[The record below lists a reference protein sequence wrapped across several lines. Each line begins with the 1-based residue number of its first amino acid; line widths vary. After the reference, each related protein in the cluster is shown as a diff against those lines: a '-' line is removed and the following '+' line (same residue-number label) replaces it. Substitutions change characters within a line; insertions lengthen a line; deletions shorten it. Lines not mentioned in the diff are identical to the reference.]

1 MKSLIGIVVLIIL
14 QTNSFSQSI
23 QGAWK
28 RDLDTAIQ
36 YLTIVDNYFSIATFH
51 VSEKRFIRSRGGT
64 AVFLNEKM
72 NGKIEFNTADKTE
85 VGKDY
90 SYSVK
95 ASVNSLNLDAENIS
109 LRWQKVDEASG
120 GLSGNWR
127 ITGREQDGKMIPMK
141 PGARKTIK
149 ILSATH
155 FQWIAI
161 NTDTG
166 EFFGTGG
173 GNYSFKDGKYTE
185 NIEFFSRDPNRV
197 GASLSF
203 NAELKEGN
211 WHHSGLSSKG
221 DKIYEVWSRK

>member
-1 MKSLIGIVVLIIL
+1 MRSLIGIVVLMIL
-14 QTNSFSQSI
+14 QTNSFAQSI

-28 RDLDTAIQ
+28 RDLDNAIQ

-64 AVFLNEKM
+64 AVFLNGKM
-72 NGKIEFNTADKTE
+72 NGKIEFNTVDKAE

-90 SYSVK
+90 SYGIT
-95 ASVNSLNLDAENIS
+95 ATNSSLDLDAENIS
-109 LRWQKVDEASG
+109 LPWQKVDDAVG

-161 NTDTG
+161 NTETG

-203 NAELKEGN
+203 NAELKEGD

>member
-1 MKSLIGIVVLIIL
+1 VKSLICFLLLVLL
-14 QTNSFSQSI
+14 QHVTFSQAI

-28 RDLDTAIQ
+28 RNIDTAIQ
-36 YLTIVDNYFSIATFH
+36 YLTIVDGYFSVATFNL
-51 VSEKRFIRSRGGT
+51 VEKKFIRTRGGT
-64 AVFLNEKM
+64 AMFKEGKM
-72 NGKIEFNTADKTE
+72 NGQIEFNTADKEE
-85 VGKDY
+85 VGSGY
-90 SYSVK
+90 SYEIKST
-95 ASVNSLNLDAENIS
+95 ANSLILPAEKIS
-109 LRWQKVDEASG
+109 LQWQKVDDASG

-127 ITGREQDGKMIPMK
+127 IIEREQEGKMIPMK

-173 GNYSFKDGKYTE
+173 GEYSFMDGKYTE
-185 NIEFFSRDPNRV
+185 NIQFFSRDPQRV

-203 NAELKEGN
+203 NAELKDGD

-221 DKIYEVWSRK
+221 DRIYEVWSRK

>member
-1 MKSLIGIVVLIIL
+1 MKSLIVIVVLMIL

-28 RDLDTAIQ
+28 RNLDTAIQ
-36 YLTIVDNYFSIATFH
+36 YLTIVDNYFSIATFN

-64 AVFLNEKM
+64 AVFLNGKM
-72 NGKIEFNTADKTE
+72 DGRIEFNTADKDE

-90 SYSVK
+90 SYGVK
-95 ASVNSLNLDAENIS
+95 ASVNSLDLDAENI
-109 LRWQKVDEASG
+109 LLEWQKIDDASG

-127 ITGREQDGKMIPMK
+127 IIGREQEGKMIPMK

-173 GNYSFKDGKYTE
+173 GEYSFKDGKYTE
-185 NIEFFSRDPNRV
+185 KIQFFSRDPQRV

-203 NAELKEGN
+203 NAELKDGD

-221 DKIYEVWSRK
+221 DRIYEVWSRK

>member
-1 MKSLIGIVVLIIL
+1 MQHV
-14 QTNSFSQSI
+14 TFSQAI

-28 RDLDTAIQ
+28 RNIDTAIQ
-36 YLTIVDNYFSIATFH
+36 YLTIIDGYFSVATFNL
-51 VSEKRFIRSRGGT
+51 VEKKFIGTRGGT
-64 AVFLNEKM
+64 AMFKDGKM
-72 NGKIEFNTADKTE
+72 NGKIEFNTANKDE
-85 VGKDY
+85 VGSDY
-90 SYSVK
+90 AYGIMST
-95 ASVNSLNLDAENIS
+95 ASSLMLPAENIS
-109 LRWQKVDEASG
+109 LEWQKIDDASG
-120 GLSGNWR
+120 GLSGNWK
-127 ITGREQDGKMIPMK
+127 IIGREQEGKMIPMK

-173 GNYSFKDGKYTE
+173 GEYSFKDGKYTE
-185 NIEFFSRDPNRV
+185 NIQFFSRDPQRV

-203 NAELKEGN
+203 NAELKEGD

>member
-1 MKSLIGIVVLIIL
+1 MRSLIGIVVLMIL
-14 QTNSFSQSI
+14 QTNSFAQSI

-64 AVFLNEKM
+64 AVFLKGKM

-90 SYSVK
+90 SYGVK
-95 ASVNSLNLDAENIS
+95 PSVNSLDLDAENIR
-109 LRWQKVDEASG
+109 LPWQKVDDAVG

-149 ILSATH
+149 ILSATL

-161 NTDTG
+161 NTETG

-203 NAELKEGN
+203 NAELKEGD